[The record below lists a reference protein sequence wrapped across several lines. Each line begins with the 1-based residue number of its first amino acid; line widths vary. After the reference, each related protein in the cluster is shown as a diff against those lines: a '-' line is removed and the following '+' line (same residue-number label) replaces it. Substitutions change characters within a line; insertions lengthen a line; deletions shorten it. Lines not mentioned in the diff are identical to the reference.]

1 MNKPKFIFSVA
12 AFFVVCL
19 FSVTNFSA
27 QTETQQRQAEPSYE
41 VVLHLLTASNI
52 SSDKNSV
59 PQSLSNV
66 VKKLKT
72 NYTFSNYR
80 LASTY
85 LGRIANTGNFEFKI
99 VSNEASQDQENYVPI
114 FSEWSLVALRNL
126 PNEKGQN
133 SIQFQSFRFG
143 RRVPVRTATL
153 KDESGKTS
161 DVVNYEQIGL
171 NMQKFSV
178 SENVPTIVGSLS
190 TAKPDELMFLVL
202 TVKPAE

>member
-1 MNKPKFIFSVA
+1 MNKPKFIFSVV

-19 FSVTNFSA
+19 FSATNFSA

>member
-1 MNKPKFIFSVA
+1 MNKPKFIFSIA
-12 AFFVVCL
+12 AFFFICL
-19 FSVTNFSA
+19 LSFSTSFA
-27 QTETQQRQAEPSYE
+27 QTENQPKQAEPSYE
-41 VVLHLLTASNI
+41 VVLHVLAASNI
-52 SSDKNSV
+52 ANDKTSV

-72 NYTFSNYR
+72 TYTFSNYK

-99 VSNEASQDQENYVPI
+99 VSNEASQNQENYVPI
-114 FSEWSLVALRNL
+114 FSEWSLGALRNL

-143 RRVPVRTATL
+143 QRVPV
-153 KDESGKTS
+153 KTS
-161 DVVNYEQIGL
+161 AGVVNYEQIGL
-171 NMQKFSV
+171 TMVKFSV
-178 SENVPTIVGSLS
+178 PENVPTIVGSLS
-190 TAKPDELMFLVL
+190 AAKPDELMFLVL

>member
-1 MNKPKFIFSVA
+1 MNKPKFIFSVV

-19 FSVTNFSA
+19 FSATNFSA

-99 VSNEASQDQENYVPI
+99 VSNEASQNQENYVPV
-114 FSEWSLVALRNL
+114 FSDWSLGTLRKL

-133 SIQFQSFRFG
+133 SIEFQSFRFG
-143 RRVPVRTATL
+143 QRVPV
-153 KDESGKTS
+153 KTS
-161 DVVNYEQIGL
+161 AGVVNYEQIGL
-171 NMQKFSV
+171 TMVKFSV
-178 SENVPTIVGSLS
+178 PENVQTIVGSLS
-190 TAKPDELMFLVL
+190 AAKPDELMFLVL